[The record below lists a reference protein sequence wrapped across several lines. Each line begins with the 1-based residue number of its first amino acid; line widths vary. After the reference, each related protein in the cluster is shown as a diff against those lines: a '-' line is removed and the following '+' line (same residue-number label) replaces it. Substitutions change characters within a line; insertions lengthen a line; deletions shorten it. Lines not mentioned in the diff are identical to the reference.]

1 MRLEN
6 VLALTRGSLKTD
18 PSITSVNGIVFDAKK
33 VKRGDL
39 FVALEPDT
47 IEDAVFNGAYGI
59 VFDRPTQ
66 ISDAEIA
73 WIKVDSVNEALK
85 RLLRFRLIDRE
96 LDVYSCDPI
105 TLKLAKQLMT
115 SSDFVVL
122 EGTFVDICR
131 VLWDVEP
138 HTTVLFS
145 PSSIEEELFV
155 SVKTMPQTATEPITI
170 IEQTLFETSFIYENT
185 FYERQLLS
193 PFFIPYLERLLHFL
207 KTKEIAFKLRPFLP
221 IPHFEAVFTNSSF
234 RVKDFGASDRV
245 LIFEPD
251 FELIESQ
258 IGFLQKQANW
268 AKIIYV
274 IPSHKQKR
282 LQGEPNIFTYRSVR
296 DIIDIL
302 KSNDF
307 HFALIAEQD
316 RSLLERPLFD
326 QRTGQLTLD
335 L

>member
-6 VLALTRGSLKTD
+6 ILALTRGSLKTD

-39 FVALEPDT
+39 FVALEPES
-47 IEDAVFNGAYGI
+47 IEDAVLNGAYGI
-59 VFDRPTQ
+59 IFDRPTQ

-73 WIKVDSVNEALK
+73 WIKVDAVEEALK
-85 RLLRFRLIDRE
+85 RLLRFHLIGKD

-115 SSDFVVL
+115 TSSFVVL
-122 EGTFVDICR
+122 DEPLIDICR
-131 VLWDVEP
+131 ALWDIEP
-138 HTTVLFS
+138 HATVLFS
-145 PSSIEEELFV
+145 PSSIEEGLFI
-155 SVKTMPQTATEPITI
+155 SVKEMPRTAVEPITI

-207 KTKEIAFKLRPFLP
+207 KTKEIAFRLRPFLP

-234 RVKDFGASDRV
+234 KVKEFGASDRV

-268 AKIIYV
+268 AKIIYI
-274 IPSHKQKR
+274 IPSHKLKR
-282 LQGEPNIFTYRSVR
+282 LESEPHIFTYRSVR

-316 RSLLERPLFD
+316 KSLLDKPLFD
-326 QRTGQLTLD
+326 QGAEQLTLD

>member
-18 PSITSVNGIVFDAKK
+18 PFITSVNGIVFDVKK

-47 IEDAVFNGAYGI
+47 IEDAVLNGAYGI
-59 VFDRPTQ
+59 IFDRPTQ

-73 WIKVDSVNEALK
+73 WIKVDSVKEALK
-85 RLLRFRLIDRE
+85 RLLRFRMIDKE

-105 TLKLAKQLMT
+105 TQKLAKQVMT

-122 EGTFVDICR
+122 DGTFIDICR
-131 VLWDVEP
+131 ALWDIEP

-145 PSSIEEELFV
+145 AASVEEELFV
-155 SVKTMPQTATEPITI
+155 SVKPMPQTAVESVTI

-207 KTKEIAFKLRPFLP
+207 KTKEIVFRLRPFLP
-221 IPHFEAVFTNSSF
+221 IPHFEAVFTDSSF
-234 RVKDFGASDRV
+234 KVKEFGASDRV

-251 FELIESQ
+251 FELIEPQ
-258 IGFLQKQANW
+258 IRFLKKQANW

-282 LQGEPNIFTYRSVR
+282 LQGEANIFTYRSVR

-302 KSNDF
+302 KTNDF

-316 RSLLERPLFD
+316 RSLLDKPLFD
-326 QRTGQLTLD
+326 HRAEQLTLD